1 MAHLFERWF
10 SHYGGMA
17 FGFTVTSVPDP
28 KQLAAAIPQVR
39 PTRFIAVPRIYEKLA
54 YAIQNIAA
62 ADEATRAALADG
74 IAFAA
79 AELAEGVEPDA
90 ELAAKGAAAR
100 EALRPIRDR
109 LGFETTEYLA
119 SASAPARVDVL
130 QVFTALGLPIAE
142 IWGMSETA
150 MSLSNPIGKIK
161 IGTVG
166 RPLPGVEAKLGPDGE
181 LLVRGPIMSGY
192 RNDPEKTAEAIDADG
207 WMHSGDIATVD
218 EDGYYKIV
226 DRKKEIII
234 NSAGKNI
241 PPAMVEGRIKQQS
254 PVIGHAVALG
264 DQQPYLT
271 ALIVLDEEG
280 VQGFAS
286 ANGIEGSFDDL
297 TRHPDVR
304 AEVERA
310 VQAANA
316 TLARIEQVKKYT
328 IMEGRSW
335 LPGGDE
341 ITMTMKLKRR
351 VITTK
356 YAGEIAA
363 LYD

>member
-28 KQLAAAIPQVR
+28 KQLAAALGAVK

-54 YAIQNIAA
+54 MAVRKIAR
-62 ADEATRAALADG
+62 ADDELRGALEDG
-74 IAFAA
+74 MAFAA
-79 AELAEGVEPDA
+79 ASLSDTEQPDA
-90 ELAAKGAAAR
+90 DLLIRGAAAR
-100 EALRPIRDR
+100 VTLGGIRER
-109 LGFETTEYLA
+109 LGFGATEYLG
-119 SASAPARVDVL
+119 SASAPARVDIL
-130 QVFTALGLPIAE
+130 KVFTALGLPIAE
-142 IWGMSETA
+142 IWGMSETG
-150 MSLSNPIGKIK
+150 MSLSNPLERIK

-166 RPLPGVEAKLGPDGE
+166 RPQPGVEAKLAPDGE
-181 LLVRGPIMSGY
+181 LLVRGPIFSGY
-192 RNDPEKTAEAIDADG
+192 RNEPDKTREAVDEDG
-207 WMHSGDIATVD
+207 WMRSGDIATVD
-218 EDGYYKIV
+218 ADGYYTIV

-241 PPAMVEGRIKQQS
+241 PPAMVENRLKAHS

-264 DQQPYLT
+264 DKRPYLT
-271 ALIVLDEEG
+271 AIIVLDEESLIE
-280 VQGFAS
+280 FAS
-286 ANGIEGSFDDL
+286 GAGLTGSFDQI
-297 TRHPDVR
+297 TREPAVY

-316 TLARIEQVKKYT
+316 TLARIEQVKKYR
-328 IMEGRSW
+328 ILEGVSW

-351 VITTK
+351 VIDRK
-356 YAGEIAA
+356 YAAEIAA
-363 LYD
+363 LYA